1 MATNAQLLIGST
13 FAFGE
18 TTVGEVVSVSG
29 TFVSRQKRAIVSC
42 DSTNGMA
49 ENLQGTAEYGD
60 LTIGCIYDP
69 SAAGAYD
76 ALATAAA
83 AGTESAGTFTYPD
96 GTTVIASTSFLSN
109 LGIPGAGDPNSEC
122 DVTLTVTP
130 TAAWA
135 YTDLAA

>member
-1 MATNAQLLIGST
+1 MATNAQLLLGST

-18 TTVGEVVSVSG
+18 TTVGEVLSGSG
-29 TFVSRQKRAIVSC
+29 TFATRQKRAIVSC

-69 SAAGAYD
+69 SASGAFD
-76 ALATAAA
+76 ALATAVA
-83 AGTESAGTFTYPD
+83 AGTESAATFTYPD
-96 GTTVIASTSFLSN
+96 GTTVIGTGFISN
-109 LGIPGAGDPNSEC
+109 LSIPGAGDPNSEC

-130 TAAWA
+130 TSAWA